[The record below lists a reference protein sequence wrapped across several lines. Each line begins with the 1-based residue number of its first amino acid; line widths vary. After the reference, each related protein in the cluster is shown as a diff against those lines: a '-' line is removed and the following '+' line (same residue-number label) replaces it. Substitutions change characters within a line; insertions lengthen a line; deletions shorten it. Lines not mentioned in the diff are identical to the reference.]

1 MPEGSAIA
9 QAECR
14 AEKHSTTRTR
24 KILMTHAV
32 NWFEIPVTNIQR
44 AVNFYSIVLAVK
56 MEIGPVSTGYQMA
69 VIPHPD
75 GVGGALIQGEG
86 YVPSTDGAVIYL
98 ACDPDLRPALGRV
111 EAAGGKI
118 LVPRTDIGENGFF
131 AFILD
136 SEGNKV
142 GLHSMG

>member
-1 MPEGSAIA
+1 MG
-9 QAECR
+9 
-14 AEKHSTTRTR
+14 
-24 KILMTHAV
+24 HAL
-32 NWFEIPVTNIQR
+32 NWFEIPTTDIQR
-44 AVNFYSIVLAVK
+44 AVKFYSTVLDVQ
-56 MEIGPVSTGYQMA
+56 MEIGQISPGDQMA
-69 VIPHPD
+69 IIPHTD
-75 GVGGALIQGEG
+75 GGGGALIQGKD
-86 YVPSTDGAVIYL
+86 YVPSADGTIVYL

-136 SEGNKV
+136 TEGNKV

>member
-1 MPEGSAIA
+1 MA
-9 QAECR
+9 
-14 AEKHSTTRTR
+14 
-24 KILMTHAV
+24 HAL
-32 NWFEIPVTNIQR
+32 NWFEIPATDIQR
-44 AVNFYSIVLAVK
+44 AVKFYSTVLAVK
-56 MEIGPVSTGYQMA
+56 MEIGPASTGYQMA

-86 YVPSTDGAVIYL
+86 YVPSADGAVIYL
-98 ACDPDLRPALGRV
+98 VCDPDLRPALGRV

-136 SEGNKV
+136 TEGNKV